1 MPPRRGLGPWG
12 GPAAASFLL
21 FLCLAVF
28 IAGCGGKPKVDALP
42 AGSAVLAFGDSVT
55 FGTGAAPGEDWPT
68 RLAAISGW
76 NITNAGIPGDTALAA
91 KGRIGTAL
99 EQSRPAL
106 AIVEIGGNDF
116 LRRRPE
122 GQIKEDVRNI
132 LREVRRAG
140 VPVVLVA
147 VPRFSLIGA
156 VTGLPDAELY
166 EQLADEEKVPLV
178 PKVFARILSDPG
190 LKADQIHPN
199 AEGYRQL
206 AEGIADG
213 LRQAGFLA
221 R

>member
-1 MPPRRGLGPWG
+1 MRRLLLLLAVLL
-12 GPAAASFLL
+12 AAA
-21 FLCLAVF
+21 
-28 IAGCGGKPKVDALP
+28 CGGGKKAQPLP

-55 FGTGAAPGEDWPT
+55 FGTGAGPGEDWPT

-91 KGRIGTAL
+91 KGRIGAVL

-122 GQIKEDVRNI
+122 GQIKDDVRKI
-132 LREVRRAG
+132 LREVRGAG
-140 VPVVLVA
+140 IPVVLVA

-166 EQLADEEKVPLV
+166 EQLAEEEKVPLV

-213 LRQAGFLA
+213 LRQAGYLA
-221 R
+221 K